1 MQEDPRGYPQNQRT
15 SSKQRSKIKQ
25 KPVTNALFSLAS
37 NTIHPT
43 KPLNPILNLFNC
55 DYAEHKITGARKC
68 LGLESTIVFHFEN
81 FTMNMA
87 GDLASTP

>member
-1 MQEDPRGYPQNQRT
+1 MP
-15 SSKQRSKIKQ
+15 KIKQ

-43 KPLNPILNLFNC
+43 KPLKPILTLFNC
-55 DYAEHKITGARKC
+55 DHAEHKITGARKY
-68 LGLESTIVFHFEN
+68 LGLEPTIVFHFEN

-87 GDLASTP
+87 GDLAFHSLNETQHQPWVPRVPKLK